1 MENILQKFIRMT
13 CTLFLITT
21 TDKLSFRDEEL
32 ATEVAWVVVY
42 LSALSEKAISLIV
55 RSHVPQ
61 LLIARLLAS
70 ENLQLLIPVL
80 YGFLLTSFILFV
92 LLVLSWKC
100 LLLTMFIVVNYCP
113 ASLLVQTSINPCTVW
128 CQFCI
133 QCMN

>member
-1 MENILQKFIRMT
+1 MVL
-13 CTLFLITT
+13 LITA
-21 TDKLSFRDEEL
+21 TDKLCFRDEEL

-80 YGFLLTSFILFV
+80 YVFPLIS
-92 LLVLSWKC
+92 
-100 LLLTMFIVVNYCP
+100 
-113 ASLLVQTSINPCTVW
+113 
-128 CQFCI
+128 
-133 QCMN
+133 